1 MFQSLECICLIVSS
15 TRMKGMLKR
24 WGSKGTAKFRMRSS
38 RLAAFASKQMDH
50 TEAERL
56 AEQDFLEL
64 QREDDAYDHAFRAV
78 RNDIDLGLPVAVVP
92 REYLPNFD
100 FSMAKAVVVLG
111 QDGLVANTAKYV
123 RGLPIIGVNPDP
135 TRFDGVL
142 LPFQVSE
149 ARRAVQR
156 VLKDSAVTRAVT
168 MGRADLNDGQSMLA
182 FNDFFIGCQSHASA
196 RYRIEQGSESEM
208 QSSSGVI
215 VATGAGST
223 GWLSSVFNMVRGIS
237 SSREEKLE
245 ISKLGWEERSLAWVV
260 REPFK
265 SKVSEAT
272 MVVGRIEAGTSL
284 GLESL
289 MPERGVIFSDGIEA
303 DALEFN
309 TGCIVSI
316 RVADQAAQ
324 LVVH

>member
-1 MFQSLECICLIVSS
+1 MYQSLECICLIVSS

-24 WGSKGTAKFRMRSS
+24 WGSKGTAKFRMRSA
-38 RLAAFASKQMDH
+38 RLAAVASMQMDLA
-50 TEAERL
+50 EAEKV
-56 AEQDFLEL
+56 ADQDFLEL
-64 QREDDAYDHAFRAV
+64 QLEDDSYEQAFRKV
-78 RNDIDLGLPVAVVP
+78 RSDIDVGLPISVVP

-135 TRFDGVL
+135 NRFDGVL

-149 ARRAVQR
+149 ARRALQR
-156 VLKDSAVTRAVT
+156 VLKDSAAIKTVT
-168 MGRADLNDGQSMLA
+168 MGRADLNDGQTLLA

-196 RYRIEQGSESEM
+196 RYRIEQGSKSEM
-208 QSSSGVI
+208 HSSSGVI

-223 GWLSSVFNMVRGIS
+223 GWLSSVYNMVKGFTNS
-237 SSREEKLE
+237 LDEKTDL
-245 ISKLGWEERSLAWVV
+245 SKMGWEDRSLTWVV

-265 SKVSEAT
+265 SKVSET
-272 MVVGRIEAGTSL
+272 NMVVGRIEVGISL
-284 GLESL
+284 GIESL

-303 DALEFN
+303 DAMEFN

-316 RVADQAAQ
+316 RVADQVAR